1 MSFKRFTPS
10 DFLVSA
16 DSVTAPCWYNNTYDL
31 TTFFSSSTQKASSQG
46 DYVLAVYQTAST
58 DSTAAIQFYLGY
70 ANQLGSGS
78 QPYNSLIPQYSPSS
92 TLYGQW
98 RNLILEDENANFL
111 FGAVTQSDFFI
122 VAVERANYKQSLFPG
137 SLNLALTGTGSGAT
151 TIFLTDNS
159 NDISVVPYI
168 NGTRVYQLVSGSNGS
183 TVLTTAGG
191 STVAGQTASGS
202 YGWFVPDMGAILLNA
217 QALALTAASGGIALS
232 YSGSFGNQISASQEF
247 NNTQIFTAISGGN
260 SFELNSQENVTSDFV
275 FVRPQNAEFNYTTNP
290 SFITGSTG
298 EVLYSTS
305 INNPQVYITTVGM
318 YNDAN
323 ELLAVAKLSRP
334 LVKDFTKEALIRVK
348 LDF

>member
-31 TTFFSSSTQKASSQG
+31 TTFFTSSTQEASSQG

-78 QPYNSLIPQYSPSS
+78 DAYNSAIPQYSPSS

-98 RNLILEDENANFL
+98 RNLILEDENAAFI
-111 FGAVTQSDFFI
+111 FGSVTQSDFFI
-122 VAVERANYKQSLFPG
+122 ISVERANYKQSLFPG
-137 SLNLALTGTGSGAT
+137 SLNLTLTNSGN
-151 TIFLTDNS
+151 TITVTDNS
-159 NDISVVPYI
+159 NDVSVVPYI
-168 NGTRVYQLVSGSNGS
+168 NGTRVYQIVSGSNGS
-183 TVLTTAGG
+183 AVTTTAAG

-202 YGWFVPDMGAILLNA
+202 YGWFLPDLGACLINA
-217 QALALTAASGGIALS
+217 QALALTAASGGIALT
-232 YSGSFGNQISASQEF
+232 YSGSFGNQANVTNGY
-247 NNTQIFTAISGGN
+247 NNTRIYTAISGGD
-260 SFELNSQENVTSDFV
+260 SFELNSQENVTSDYV

-298 EVLYSTS
+298 EVLYSTF
-305 INNPQVYITTVGM
+305 INNPQVYITTVGL

>member
-1 MSFKRFTPS
+1 MFFT
-10 DFLVSA
+10 
-16 DSVTAPCWYNNTYDL
+16 
-31 TTFFSSSTQKASSQG
+31 SSTQEASSQG

-78 QPYNSLIPQYSPSS
+78 VAYNSAIPQYSPSS

-98 RNLILEDENANFL
+98 RNLILEDENAAFI
-111 FGAVTQSDFFI
+111 FGSVTQSDFFI
-122 VAVERANYKQSLFPG
+122 ISVERANYKQSLFPG
-137 SLNLALTGTGSGAT
+137 SLNLVLSGSGT
-151 TIFLTDNS
+151 TRITLTDNS
-159 NDISVVPYI
+159 NDVSVVPYI
-168 NGTRVYQLVSGSNGS
+168 NGTRVYQIVSGSNGS
-183 TVLTTAGG
+183 AVSTTTGG

-202 YGWFVPDMGAILLNA
+202 YGWFLPDLGACLLNA
-217 QALALTAASGGIALS
+217 QALALTAASGGIALT
-232 YSGSFGNQISASQEF
+232 YSGSFGNQANVSNGY
-247 NNTQIFTAISGGN
+247 NNTRIYTAISGGD

-290 SFITGSTG
+290 SFISGSTG
-298 EVLYSTS
+298 EVLYSTF
-305 INNPQVYITTVGM
+305 INNPQVYITTVGL

>member
-16 DSVTAPCWYNNTYDL
+16 DSVTAPCWTNNVYDL
-31 TTFFSSSTQKASSQG
+31 TNFFTSSTQENSSQG

-70 ANQLGSGS
+70 ANALGSGS
-78 QPYNSLIPQYSPSS
+78 DAYNSQIPQYSPSS

-111 FGAVTQSDFFI
+111 FGNVTQSDFFI
-122 VAVERANYKQSLFPG
+122 ISVERANYKQSLLPG
-137 SLNLALTGTGSGAT
+137 SLNLLLSGSGT
-151 TIFLTDNS
+151 TKITLTDNS

-183 TVLTTAGG
+183 AVSTTAAG

-232 YSGSFGNQISASQEF
+232 YSGSFGNQDNVSNGY
-247 NNTQIFTAISGGN
+247 NNTIIYTAISRGD
-260 SFELNSQENVTSDFV
+260 SFELNSQENVTSDYV
-275 FVRPQNAEFNYTTNP
+275 FIRPQNAEFNYTTNP

-305 INNPQVYITTVGM
+305 INNPQVYITTVGL

>member
-1 MSFKRFTPS
+1 
-10 DFLVSA
+10 V
-16 DSVTAPCWYNNTYDL
+16 YDL
-31 TTFFSSSTQKASSQG
+31 TNFFTSSTQENSSQG
-46 DYVLAVYQTAST
+46 DYVLAVYQTSST

-78 QPYNSLIPQYSPSS
+78 QPYNSQIPQYSPSS

-98 RNLILEDENANFL
+98 RNLILEDENAQFL
-111 FGAVTQSDFFI
+111 FGAATQSDFFI
-122 VAVERANYKQSLFPG
+122 VSVERANYKQSLFPG
-137 SLNLALTGTGSGAT
+137 SLNLTLSGSGT
-151 TIFLTDNS
+151 TRIQLTDNS

-168 NGTRVYQLVSGSNGS
+168 NGTRVYQIVSGSNGS
-183 TVLTTAGG
+183 AVSTTAAG

-232 YSGSFGNQISASQEF
+232 YSSSFGNQANVVNGY
-247 NNTQIFTAISGGN
+247 NNTQIFNVISRGD

>member
-31 TTFFSSSTQKASSQG
+31 TTFFTSSTQEASSQG

-78 QPYNSLIPQYSPSS
+78 VAYNSQIPQYSPSS

-98 RNLILEDENANFL
+98 RNLILEDENAQFL

-122 VAVERANYKQSLFPG
+122 VSVERANYKQSLFPG
-137 SLNLALTGTGSGAT
+137 SLNLILSGSGT
-151 TIFLTDNS
+151 TQITLTDNS
-159 NDISVVPYI
+159 NDVSVVPYI
-168 NGTRVYQLVSGSNGS
+168 NGTRVYQIVSGSNGS
-183 TVLTTAGG
+183 AVSTTPAG

-202 YGWFVPDMGAILLNA
+202 YGWFLPDLGAILLNA
-217 QALALTAASGGIALS
+217 QALALTAASGGIALT
-232 YSGSFGNQISASQEF
+232 YSGSFGDQANVSNGY
-247 NNTQIFTAISGGN
+247 NNTIIYTAISGGD
-260 SFELNSQENVTSDFV
+260 SFELNSQENVTSDYV
-275 FVRPQNAEFNYTTNP
+275 FVRPQNSEFNYTTNP
-290 SFITGSTG
+290 SFISGSTG
-298 EVLYSTS
+298 EVLYSTF
-305 INNPQVYITTVGM
+305 INNPQTYITTVGL

>member
-16 DSVTAPCWYNNTYDL
+16 DSVTAPCWFNNTYDL
-31 TTFFSSSTQKASSQG
+31 TTFFTSSTQEASSQG

-58 DSTAAIQFYLGY
+58 DSTAAIQFYIGY
-70 ANQLGSGS
+70 ANALGSGS
-78 QPYNSLIPQYSPSS
+78 TPYNSQIPQYSPSS
-92 TLYGQW
+92 TIYGQW
-98 RNLILEDENANFL
+98 RNLILEDENANFI
-111 FGAVTQSDFFI
+111 FGDVTQSQFYVI
-122 VAVERANYKQSLFPG
+122 SVERANYKQSLFPG
-137 SLNLALTGTGSGAT
+137 SLNLKLTSGSNSV
-151 TIFLTDNS
+151 FLTDNS
-159 NDISVVPYI
+159 NMVSVVPYI
-168 NGTRVYQLVSGSNGS
+168 NGTRVYQLISGSNG
-183 TVLTTAGG
+183 TAYTGLQANGYTT
-191 STVAGQTASGS
+191 TSGS
-202 YGWFVPDMGAILLNA
+202 YGWFVPDMGAIVLNSI
-217 QALALTAASGGIALS
+217 ALEQPAVSGGLAMTTLND
-232 YSGSFGNQISASQEF
+232 GSSVANGF
-247 NNTQIFTAISGGN
+247 NNQSLFNIIKLGA

>member
-16 DSVTAPCWYNNTYDL
+16 DSITAPCWTNNVYNL
-31 TTFFSSSTQKASSQG
+31 TTFFTSSTQEASSQG

-70 ANQLGSGS
+70 ANELGSGS
-78 QPYNSLIPQYSPSS
+78 TPYNTQIPAYSPSS

-98 RNLILEDENANFL
+98 RNLILEDENANFI

-122 VAVERANYKQSLFPG
+122 VSVERANYKQSLLPG
-137 SLNLALTGTGSGAT
+137 SLNLTLSGSTGTN
-151 TIFLTDNS
+151 IVITDNS
-159 NDISVVPYI
+159 NDVSVVPYI
-168 NGTRVYQLVSGSNGS
+168 NGTRVYQLVSGSNGYATTS
-183 TVLTTAGG
+183 TPAG

-202 YGWFVPDMGAILLNA
+202 YGWFLPDLGGFLLNA
-217 QALALTAASGGIALS
+217 SALALTAASGGIALAYNAS
-232 YSGSFGNQISASQEF
+232 SSAANGLNNQRIF
-247 NNTQIFTAISGGN
+247 NAINGGD
-260 SFELNSQENVTSDFV
+260 SFELNSQENVTSDYV

-298 EVLYSTS
+298 EVLYPIF
-305 INNPQVYITTVGM
+305 INNPQVYITTVGL

>member
-16 DSVTAPCWYNNTYDL
+16 DSITAPCWTNNVYDL
-31 TTFFSSSTQKASSQG
+31 TNFFTSSTQENSSQG
-46 DYVLAVYQTAST
+46 DYVLAVYQTSST

-78 QPYNSLIPQYSPSS
+78 QAYNAQIPQYSPSS

-98 RNLILEDENANFL
+98 RNLILEDENAQFL
-111 FGAVTQSDFFI
+111 FGSVTQSDFFI
-122 VAVERANYKQSLFPG
+122 ISVERANYKQSLLPG
-137 SLNLALTGTGSGAT
+137 SLNLVLSGSGT
-151 TIFLTDNS
+151 TRITLTDNS

-183 TVLTTAGG
+183 AVSTTAAG

-232 YSGSFGNQISASQEF
+232 YSGSFGNQANVVNGY
-247 NNTQIFTAISGGN
+247 NNNRIYTAISRGD
-260 SFELNSQENVTSDFV
+260 SFELNSQENVTSDYV

-290 SFITGSTG
+290 SFISGSTG
-298 EVLYSTS
+298 EVLYSTF
-305 INNPQVYITTVGM
+305 INNPQTYITTVGL

>member
-31 TTFFSSSTQKASSQG
+31 TTFFTSSTQEASSQG

-78 QPYNSLIPQYSPSS
+78 VAYNSQIPQYSPSS

-98 RNLILEDENANFL
+98 RNLILEDENAQFL

-122 VAVERANYKQSLFPG
+122 ISVERANYKQSLFPG
-137 SLNLALTGTGSGAT
+137 SLNLLLSGSGT
-151 TIFLTDNS
+151 TKITLTDNS
-159 NDISVVPYI
+159 NNVSVVPYI
-168 NGTRVYQLVSGSNGS
+168 NGTRVYQIVSGSNGS
-183 TVLTTAGG
+183 AVSTTPAG

-202 YGWFVPDMGAILLNA
+202 YGWFLPDLGAILLNA
-217 QALALTAASGGIALS
+217 QALALTAASGGIALT
-232 YSGSFGNQISASQEF
+232 YSGSFGNQANVSNGY
-247 NNTQIFTAISGGN
+247 NNTRIYTAISGGA
-260 SFELNSQENVTSDFV
+260 SFELNSQENVTSDYV

-290 SFITGSTG
+290 SFISGSTG
-298 EVLYSTS
+298 EVIYPVF

>member
-31 TTFFSSSTQKASSQG
+31 TTFFTSSTQEASSQG

-78 QPYNSLIPQYSPSS
+78 VAYDSQIPQYSPSS

-98 RNLILEDENANFL
+98 RNLILEDENAQFL

-122 VAVERANYKQSLFPG
+122 ISVERANYKQSLFPG
-137 SLNLALTGTGSGAT
+137 SLNLLLSGSGT
-151 TIFLTDNS
+151 TKITLTDNS
-159 NDISVVPYI
+159 NDVSVVPYI
-168 NGTRVYQLVSGSNGS
+168 NGTRVYQIVSGSNGS
-183 TVLTTAGG
+183 AVSTTPAG

-202 YGWFVPDMGAILLNA
+202 YGWFLPDLGAILLNA
-217 QALALTAASGGIALS
+217 QALALTAASGGIALT
-232 YSGSFGNQISASQEF
+232 YSGSFGNQANVSNGY
-247 NNTQIFTAISGGN
+247 NNTRIYTAISGGA
-260 SFELNSQENVTSDFV
+260 SFELNSQENVTSDYV

-290 SFITGSTG
+290 SFISGSTG
-298 EVLYSTS
+298 EVIYPVF

>member
-16 DSVTAPCWYNNTYDL
+16 DSVTAPCWTNNVYDL
-31 TTFFSSSTQKASSQG
+31 TSFFTSSTQAASSQG
-46 DYVLAVYQTAST
+46 NYVLAVYQTAST

-78 QPYNSLIPQYSPSS
+78 VAYNSQIPEYSPSS

-98 RNLILEDENANFL
+98 RNLILEDENAQFL
-111 FGAVTQSDFFI
+111 FGAATQSDFFI
-122 VAVERANYKQSLFPG
+122 VSVERANYKQSLFPG
-137 SLNLALTGTGSGAT
+137 SLNLTLSGSGT
-151 TIFLTDNS
+151 TRIQLTDNS

-183 TVLTTAGG
+183 AVSTTAAG

-232 YSGSFGNQISASQEF
+232 YSGSFGNQANVVNGY
-247 NNTQIFTAISGGN
+247 NNTRIFTAISGGD
-260 SFELNSQENVTSDFV
+260 SFGLNSQENVTSDFV

>member
-16 DSVTAPCWYNNTYDL
+16 DSVTAPCWTNNVYDL
-31 TTFFSSSTQKASSQG
+31 TNFFTSSTQENSSQG

-78 QPYNSLIPQYSPSS
+78 QAYNSAIPQYSPSS

-98 RNLILEDENANFL
+98 RNLILEDENAQFL

-122 VAVERANYKQSLFPG
+122 IAVERANYKQSLFPG
-137 SLNLALTGTGSGAT
+137 SLNLLLSGSGT
-151 TIFLTDNS
+151 TKINLTDNS

-168 NGTRVYQLVSGSNGS
+168 NGTRVYQIVSGSNGS
-183 TVLTTAGG
+183 AVSTTTGG

-217 QALALTAASGGIALS
+217 RALALTAASGGIALS
-232 YSGSFGNQISASQEF
+232 YSGSFGIQVSASQEY
-247 NNTQIFTAISGGN
+247 NNRQIFNAISRGD

>member
-31 TTFFSSSTQKASSQG
+31 TTFFTSSTQEASSQG
-46 DYVLAVYQTAST
+46 DYVLAIYQTAST

-78 QPYNSLIPQYSPSS
+78 VAYNSAIPQYSPSS

-98 RNLILEDENANFL
+98 RNLILEDENAAFI
-111 FGAVTQSDFFI
+111 FGSVTQSDFFI
-122 VAVERANYKQSLFPG
+122 VSVERANYKQSLFPG
-137 SLNLALTGTGSGAT
+137 SLNLTLTNSGN
-151 TIFLTDNS
+151 TITVTDNS
-159 NDISVVPYI
+159 NDVSVVPYI
-168 NGTRVYQLVSGSNGS
+168 NGTRVYQIVSGSNGS
-183 TVLTTAGG
+183 AVTTTAAG

-202 YGWFVPDMGAILLNA
+202 YGWFLPDLGACLINA
-217 QALALTAASGGIALS
+217 QALALTAASGGIALT
-232 YSGSFGNQISASQEF
+232 YSGSFGNQANVTNGY
-247 NNTQIFTAISGGN
+247 NNTRIYTAISGGD
-260 SFELNSQENVTSDFV
+260 SFELNSQENVTSDYV

-298 EVLYSTS
+298 EVLYSTF
-305 INNPQVYITTVGM
+305 INNPQVYITTVGL

>member
-16 DSVTAPCWYNNTYDL
+16 DSVTAPCWTNNVYDL
-31 TTFFSSSTQKASSQG
+31 TTFFTSSTQENSSQG
-46 DYVLAVYQTAST
+46 DYVLAVYQTSST
-58 DSTAAIQFYLGY
+58 LDIAAIQFYIGY

-78 QPYNSLIPQYSPSS
+78 TPYNSQILQYSPSS

-98 RNLILEDENANFL
+98 RNLILEDENSNFI
-111 FGAVTQSDFFI
+111 FGNVTQSQFYI
-122 VAVERANYKQSLFPG
+122 LSVERANYKQSLLPG
-137 SLNLALTGTGSGAT
+137 SLNLTLRSGSRT
-151 TIFLTDNS
+151 LNLTDDS
-159 NDISVVPYI
+159 NMISVVPYI
-168 NGTRVYQLVSGSNGS
+168 NGTRVYQLISGSNGIAYTGLQANGYTS
-183 TVLTTAGG
+183 T
-191 STVAGQTASGS
+191 SGS
-202 YGWFVPDMGAILLNA
+202 YGWFVPDMGAILVN
-217 QALALTAASGGIALS
+217 SIALE
-232 YSGSFGNQISASQEF
+232 QP
-247 NNTQIFTAISGGN
+247 AISGGLGMTTLN
-260 SFELNSQENVTSDFV
+260 DGSSVANGANNTALFSIVKSGSSFELNSQENVTSDFV

>member
-1 MSFKRFTPS
+1 MFFT
-10 DFLVSA
+10 
-16 DSVTAPCWYNNTYDL
+16 
-31 TTFFSSSTQKASSQG
+31 SSTQEASSQG

-78 QPYNSLIPQYSPSS
+78 VAYNSAIPQYSPSS

-98 RNLILEDENANFL
+98 RNLILEDENAAFI
-111 FGAVTQSDFFI
+111 FGSVTQSDFFI
-122 VAVERANYKQSLFPG
+122 ISVERANYKQSLFPG
-137 SLNLALTGTGSGAT
+137 SLNLVLSGSGT
-151 TIFLTDNS
+151 TRITLTDNS

-183 TVLTTAGG
+183 AVSTTAAG

-232 YSGSFGNQISASQEF
+232 YSGSFGNQISASQEY
-247 NNTQIFTAISGGN
+247 NNRQIFTAISRGD

-275 FVRPQNAEFNYTTNP
+275 FVRPRSSQYNYSENP
-290 SFITGSTG
+290 SFISGSTG
-298 EVLYSTS
+298 EVLYSQF
-305 INNPQVYITTVGM
+305 INNPQTYITTIGL
-318 YNDAN
+318 YNDTN
-323 ELLAVAKLSRP
+323 QLLAVAKLSRP
-334 LVKDFTKEALIRVK
+334 LPKDFTKEALVRVK